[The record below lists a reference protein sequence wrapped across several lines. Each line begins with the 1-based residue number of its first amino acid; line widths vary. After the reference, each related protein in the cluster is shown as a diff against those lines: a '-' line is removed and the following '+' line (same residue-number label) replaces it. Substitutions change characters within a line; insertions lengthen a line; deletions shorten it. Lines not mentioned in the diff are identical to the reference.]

1 MAGEAKGGANKGE
14 RGAVAMATWAASSF
28 HLGSTFDSRG
38 QIGRHLPIPPRI
50 PKKDRVARKARWN
63 MKNAIRGGDEE
74 IMALHSQFVGPVSF

>member
-1 MAGEAKGGANKGE
+1 MGGLLFPPGI
-14 RGAVAMATWAASSF
+14 
-28 HLGSTFDSRG
+28 DSRG
-38 QIGRHLPIPPRI
+38 QIGRHHPIPPRI